1 MSMIKCG
8 ILCVPAY
15 DETAVDAVRRMLGAQ
30 APGTSGIAVLADR
43 HVISQRFLVEEALR
57 RWCDEDE
64 LDLVLTIGG
73 TLPAP
78 GPGATEIV
86 PEATLAVLE
95 RLMPGLP
102 EAMRAYAQEEAPLAL
117 LDRGVAGIRGRT
129 LIVNLPAGAAAATLF
144 LEAITDV
151 LTPVV
156 AHLREAPD
164 APRLSDA
171 LAPTSEKPQAM
182 EPAASESE
190 NPDLASN
197 RRGLDAEEFAEYLR
211 RRTSGT

>member
-1 MSMIKCG
+1 MAIIKCG

-15 DETAVDAVRRMLGAQ
+15 DEAAVDAVRRMLAEQ
-30 APGTSGIAVLADR
+30 TPDIPGVAVLADR
-43 HVISQRFLVEEALR
+43 HVVSQRYLVEEALR
-57 RWCDEDE
+57 RLCDEDE

-73 TLPAP
+73 TMPAP

-102 EAMRAYAQEEAPLAL
+102 EAMRAFAQEEAPLAL

-144 LEAITDV
+144 LEAIAE
-151 LTPVV
+151 LLAPAV
-156 AHLREAPD
+156 AHLREAPE
-164 APRLSDA
+164 APHLSDA
-171 LAPTSEKPQAM
+171 LAQASEKPQS
-182 EPAASESE
+182 PLTAASESK
-190 NPDLASN
+190 NPDPVSK
-197 RRGLDAEEFAEYLR
+197 RRGLNAEEFAEYLR
-211 RRTSGT
+211 RRTSGA

>member
-1 MSMIKCG
+1 MAIIKCG

-15 DETAVDAVRRMLGAQ
+15 DEAAVDAVRRVLAGQ
-30 APGTSGIAVLADR
+30 SPGVLVLADR
-43 HVISQRFLVEEALR
+43 HVISQRFLVEEVLR

-64 LDLVLTIGG
+64 LDLALTIGG

-102 EAMRAYAQEEAPLAL
+102 ETMRAYAQDEAPLAL

-129 LIVNLPAGAAAATLF
+129 LIVNLPAGAVAATLF
-144 LEAITDV
+144 LEAIADV
-151 LTPVV
+151 LAPVV
-156 AHLREAPD
+156 AHLREDPAAPPLVD
-164 APRLSDA
+164 ATTLESKR
-171 LAPTSEKPQAM
+171 PQ
-182 EPAASESE
+182 PSSTAASEDVSA
-190 NPDLASN
+190 DAAAT
-197 RRGLDAEEFAEYLR
+197 RRGLDAEEFAEFLR
-211 RRTSGT
+211 RRTSGA